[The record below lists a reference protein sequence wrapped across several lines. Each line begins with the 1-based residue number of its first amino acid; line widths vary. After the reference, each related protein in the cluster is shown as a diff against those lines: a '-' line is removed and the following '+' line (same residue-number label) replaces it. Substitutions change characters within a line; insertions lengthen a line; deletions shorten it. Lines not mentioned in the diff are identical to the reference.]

1 MNLDTRTAEPGSA
14 PADVAPRGRSHRSAV
29 TGAAVVATAVCATA
43 VALALVPASAAGPD
57 PAVAGDPITGDNVAD
72 VLEMIR
78 VADAVDAAV
87 DAKAWPTARALF
99 TDTIDVD
106 FTSLAGGEPATIPS
120 DALIEGW
127 SANLAAEKTSFHQR
141 TNHRVRF
148 DGPDAATMTSEGY
161 AWNRME
167 AGADEANGGD
177 PMWEVWGT
185 YTHGFERVDG
195 AWRVAS
201 MALDVAAQ
209 RGNGWVRD
217 TVPGS

>member
-1 MNLDTRTAEPGSA
+1 MNFHTRTAEPGAA
-14 PADVAPRGRSHRSAV
+14 PV
-29 TGAAVVATAVCATA
+29 GAALPKRPHGPAATGVA
-43 VALALVPASAAGPD
+43 VAAVLGVAAALGVAVGPASAAEPD
-57 PAVAGDPITGDNVAD
+57 PALAGDPVTAANVAD

-78 VADAVDAAV
+78 VADALDAAV

-106 FTSLAGGEPATIPS
+106 FSSLVGGGPATIPS

-127 SANLAAEKTSFHQR
+127 STNLAVEKTSFHQR

-148 DGPDAATMTSEGY
+148 GGPDAATMTSEGY

-167 AGADEANGGD
+167 AGAEAANGGD

-209 RGNGWVRD
+209 RGNEWVRD
-217 TVPGS
+217 TVPDS